1 MRTTVIA
8 VTIAV
13 SAVLGGSVALA
24 DDTGYHPNG
33 NSCDADHGA
42 FRARRDPRAISR
54 GSGDRRAAEPVMR
67 RPAND
72 SRQFELGAGL
82 GVQSL
87 RGRGYPLRGRAAAKL
102 EKPHVGQPVRRC
114 VLPGVSLASGL

>member
-1 MRTTVIA
+1 MRTNQTRPRGPKPRGLLIGRA
-8 VTIAV
+8 RDRVTTA
-13 SAVLGGSVALA
+13 SALWPRAYVLGWEVSH
-24 DDTGYHPNG
+24 DTETHTV
-33 NSCDADHGA
+33 
-42 FRARRDPRAISR
+42 FRVRRDPRAISR

-82 GVQSL
+82 SVQSL

-102 EKPHVGQPVRRC
+102 EEPHVGQPV
-114 VLPGVSLASGL
+114 